1 MSEPQPTTSRWRA
14 LTYRHARSLLTRR
27 NPSSEAS
34 TPDSV
39 APSPFNSAPASIASS
54 SALPTQLLSLTEANL
69 RGVLA
74 ILALSG
80 CTDARGLHRDPL
92 RARYGSALARIS
104 ARAER
109 ISSAAK
115 EGVLSGLFEVIW
127 CQPCR
132 ASPKAKPDN
141 VAASVNGSAAPTVL
155 AAADT
160 QLAQPTKLD
169 IDINEIG
176 ANRGKGKEREWVEE
190 VERARNGGDQEEKEQ
205 AQVDKEMFDW
215 ATMEN
220 VYAGHCNER
229 CRVLCTVEL
238 GLAFTR
244 RLPASEEREGSVD
257 GDGMVVSNGN
267 PSAGSRPPSSLS
279 RPVSMGGVGLEG
291 GAGANVSLSRSRSS
305 ANGTVTMVDGNRM
318 VRNLLL
324 KPKVLLESVV
334 DIL

>member
-14 LTYRHARSLLTRR
+14 LTYRHARSLLTPRLP
-27 NPSSEAS
+27 PSEVS
-34 TPDSV
+34 TPDTV
-39 APSPFNSAPASIASS
+39 APSPFNSAPASLASS
-54 SALPTQLLSLTEANL
+54 STLPAPLLSLTEANL

-109 ISSAAK
+109 ISSVVK

-132 ASPKAKPDN
+132 TSPKAKP
-141 VAASVNGSAAPTVL
+141 AGLSASVVTATVPT
-155 AAADT
+155 AADPV
-160 QLAQPTKLD
+160 QPAKLG
-169 IDINEIG
+169 IDININIDEIG

-190 VERARNGGDQEEKEQ
+190 VERARNGGDHQEKAREDQ
-205 AQVDKEMFDW
+205 GRGAKEMFDW

-244 RLPASEEREGSVD
+244 RLPAEEREESVD
-257 GDGMVVSNGN
+257 GDGMVVSNA
-267 PSAGSRPPSSLS
+267 SAGSRPTSSLS
-279 RPVSMGGVGLEG
+279 RPVSMGGVGLDG
-291 GAGANVSLSRSRSS
+291 VAVGNVSMSRSRSS
-305 ANGTVTMVDGNRM
+305 ANGTVTVVDGNRM

>member
-1 MSEPQPTTSRWRA
+1 M
-14 LTYRHARSLLTRR
+14 
-27 NPSSEAS
+27 S
-34 TPDSV
+34 TPDT
-39 APSPFNSAPASIASS
+39 ATPSPFNSAPASIASS
-54 SALPTQLLSLTEANL
+54 SALPAPLLSLTEANL

-109 ISSAAK
+109 ISGVVK

-127 CQPCR
+127 CQPGH
-132 ASPKAKPDN
+132 ASPKARPAAPGLGAEAKAN
-141 VAASVNGSAAPTVL
+141 INGGVAAAG
-155 AAADT
+155 AADPV
-160 QLAQPTKLD
+160 QSQPASGKLGD
-169 IDINEIG
+169 IDISEIG

-190 VERARNGGDQEEKEQ
+190 VERARNGGDEEEREREQ
-205 AQVDKEMFDW
+205 ALGAKEMFDW

-244 RLPASEEREGSVD
+244 RLPAEEREESVD
-257 GDGMVVSNGN
+257 GDGMVVSNDG
-267 PSAGSRPPSSLS
+267 AGAVERTTASLS
-279 RPVSMGGVGLEG
+279 RLGSMRDVGLDGMAGGNVSM
-291 GAGANVSLSRSRSS
+291 SRSRSS
-305 ANGTVTMVDGNRM
+305 ANGTVTVVDGNKM
-318 VRNLLL
+318 MRNLLL